1 MSTSSV
7 NNPAP
12 PQTSNEPSEEPQPET
27 SQTNGSQDGGD
38 DAPTTVSEPPPVE
51 TTTEQPPP
59 DPSTAVSEPPPPET
73 TTAVDEPSTTTTVA
87 EPTTTTTEQQ
97 PTTTTEEEAPPITTT
112 TTEEDIPT
120 TSEQPEPTV
129 TEGTTTEV
137 VVTTNEVGS
146 TATSIVTRT
155 RTREAPVDD
164 TTTTTVPTTNPTPIN
179 PGSGSGSGGL
189 DSGARI
195 AIGVVVPIASIAI
208 LALVALFFWKKR
220 KARRAAA
227 EERRKE
233 VEDYSY
239 NPNADP
245 TIPNVGGL
253 GGMGGAADGGHEM
266 REDSSGYRG
275 WGTTVAGS
283 STGRKASTTMSGGG
297 LAYSDPAS
305 PTQQHAS
312 LARGDEVYSPEGEI
326 LGAMGP
332 AAANNRGNGVNRG
345 PSNASSSY
353 SAANR
358 SDNSDGNLSYG
369 HGPGHYDQGAHNPY
383 ELPGGGAPNELSAA
397 PVIKDNPARRNTRI
411 ENPSHFPQQ
420 SAGISQNF

>member
-7 NNPAP
+7 NNPAQ
-12 PQTSNEPSEEPQPET
+12 PQTSNDPSENPQPET
-27 SQTNGSQDGGD
+27 SQTNGSQDGGG
-38 DAPTTVSEPPPVE
+38 DAPTTVSQPPPAE

-59 DPSTAVSEPPPPET
+59 DTSTTVSEPPPAET
-73 TTAVDEPSTTTTVA
+73 TTTTANEPSTTTTVA
-87 EPTTTTTEQQ
+87 EPTTTTTEQK
-97 PTTTTEEEAPPITTT
+97 PTTTTEEAPSTTTT
-112 TTEEDIPT
+112 TTEEDTSSPT
-120 TSEQPEPTV
+120 EQQSTT
-129 TEGTTTEV
+129 TEQTTTEV
-137 VVTTNEVGS
+137 VVTTDEAGS

-155 RTREAPVDD
+155 RTREVPVGD
-164 TTTTTVPTTNPTPIN
+164 TTTTSKPTTDPTPIN

-189 DSGARI
+189 DSGAKI

-220 KARRAAA
+220 KARHAAA

-245 TIPNVGGL
+245 TIPNVGGM
-253 GGMGGAADGGHEM
+253 GAMGGVADGGHEM

-369 HGPGHYDQGAHNPY
+369 HGPGYYDQAAHNPY
-383 ELPGGGAPNELSAA
+383 DLPGAGAPNELSAA
-397 PVIKDNPARRNTRI
+397 PIIKDNPARRNTRI
-411 ENPSHFPQQ
+411 ENPAHYPQQ